1 MPMSVPERAVRTEI
15 LLVDDDVPLGRS
27 IADLLRRHGYVVAL
41 VHNGRAAMDYVT
53 RQRVALVISDIFM
66 PEADGLEL
74 LGLLRRCVPC
84 PPLVAM
90 SGSGSYRVNGML
102 KAAQM
107 LGAVR
112 TLTKPFETTQ
122 MISLVQ
128 ELIGPPASVTAPAA
142 PTGPA
147 TP

>member
-1 MPMSVPERAVRTEI
+1 MLAPERLARTEI

-27 IADLLRRHGYVVAL
+27 MADLLRRQGYSVAF
-41 VHNGRAAMDYVT
+41 VHHGRAAMDFVA
-53 RQRVALVISDIFM
+53 RHRVALVISDIFM

-90 SGSGSYRVNGML
+90 SGSGNYRANGML
-102 KAAQM
+102 KAAKM

-112 TLTKPFETTQ
+112 TLAKPFETAHLIQ
-122 MISLVQ
+122 LVK
-128 ELIGPPASVTAPAA
+128 ELIGPPAGSAA
-142 PTGPA
+142 PSNPREL
-147 TP
+147 

>member
-1 MPMSVPERAVRTEI
+1 
-15 LLVDDDVPLGRS
+15 
-27 IADLLRRHGYVVAL
+27 
-41 VHNGRAAMDYVT
+41 
-53 RQRVALVISDIFM
+53 VISDIFM

-102 KAAQM
+102 KAAKM

-112 TLTKPFETTQ
+112 TLAKPFETTQ
-122 MISLVQ
+122 MIRLVQ
-128 ELIGPPASVTAPAA
+128 ELIGPPASVTASAVP
-142 PTGPA
+142 
-147 TP
+147 